1 MNIAFAVSIRKW
13 GGVKTWCID
22 NGVALKNAGH
32 KVFIYGRPGPF
43 PEKAAELG
51 LEARCCHFGLDF
63 SLLTILFFL
72 REFRR
77 NKIDVCVC
85 NVVKDIRT
93 AGIAARLLGIPIIQH
108 LGDIGDLK
116 NTFKVRLTQRLL
128 APALVTCS
136 NYCYEELATRV
147 PILREYPFEY
157 IHPGVFP
164 AEKPPETVNKKRV
177 IITTCQLNKA
187 KGHIDLFR
195 ALVILRDRGLDFKC
209 IVVGTGTYETE
220 VKNSCR
226 ELGLDD
232 LIEFTGYV
240 KSVPEHLARADI
252 FVLPSYCEA
261 LGIAL
266 EESMAAGL
274 PCVARKSGGVPEIW
288 PPSEFDLLV
297 DKDDRGE
304 EFAAVLGRLLGLSDG
319 DLLEK
324 GLNFY
329 KHAVQAFH
337 REKQA
342 RKFEDF
348 IRKATYLNR
357 AC

>member
-22 NGVALKNAGH
+22 NGVALKKAGH
-32 KVFIYGRPGPF
+32 NVFIYGRPGPF

-51 LEARCCHFGLDF
+51 LEARSCQFGFDF

-77 NKIDVCVC
+77 HKIDVCIC

-108 LGDIGDLK
+108 LGDVGDLK
-116 NTFKVRLTQRLL
+116 NTFKVRVTQRLL
-128 APALVTCS
+128 APAMVTCS

-147 PILREYPFEY
+147 PVLREYPFEY

-164 AEKPPETVNKKRV
+164 AESPPATVNRTRV

-195 ALVILRDRGLDFKC
+195 ALARLRERGLDFRC
-209 IVVGTGTYETE
+209 IVVGTGTYENE
-220 VKNSCR
+220 VKESCHQLR
-226 ELGLDD
+226 LTD
-232 LIEFTGYV
+232 LVEFTGYV
-240 KSVPEHLARADI
+240 KSVPDQLARADI
-252 FVLPSYCEA
+252 FVLPSYREA

-266 EESMAAGL
+266 EEAMAHGL
-274 PCVARKSGGVPEIW
+274 ACVARDSGGVPEIW
-288 PPSEFDLLV
+288 PSSQKSLLV
-297 DKDDRGE
+297 APEDSGQQ
-304 EFAAVLGRLLGLSDG
+304 FAEVLSNLLAFSDQE
-319 DLLEK
+319 LLETRQT
-324 GLNFY
+324 FY
-329 KHAVQAFH
+329 NHAIEAFH
-337 REKQA
+337 ADTQA
-342 RKFEDF
+342 RRLENF
-348 IRKATYLNR
+348 IRSVAD
-357 AC
+357 C